1 MIMIETIIK
10 ILFLLG
16 MSIFCGGVIAL
27 NYIDEII
34 DWLNKRNDRKRQSMK
49 EKNTLWLCMRYSG
62 SCKLCPK
69 SSKCDSEVVKPR
81 LEEKGKI
88 IKLIIK
94 K

>member
-1 MIMIETIIK
+1 
-10 ILFLLG
+10 
-16 MSIFCGGVIAL
+16 
-27 NYIDEII
+27 
-34 DWLNKRNDRKRQSMK
+34 MK